1 MNDAASKAS
10 PVHDYRDL
18 SVVIPAYNEAE
29 GISLTL
35 EGLLKEVP
43 GAEIIVIDDG
53 SRDGTSEAIA
63 RFSDVVLLQHT
74 FNRGYGAAIKT
85 GMMAATRKYVAW
97 FDADNEHRVSDL
109 KTMLSRMKREHLAA
123 VIAQRRQPGP
133 SAVRGVGKVFIR
145 LLARS
150 LGFKGEKD
158 MNCGLRV
165 FDRNTILRYISL
177 LPNTFSASLTSTM
190 IMLERRYPLGYHTIE
205 LNPRIGTSKV
215 TLGDGFTA
223 LLLVLRAIMLFSPM
237 RIFFPIAST
246 LFFLGGIYSGW
257 IALTQGRGLPILG
270 AFLMLTG
277 IVVWSLGLI
286 ADQLS
291 QMRLAQYEAVLARR
305 VPEVAPAATL
315 SRTDVSERPA
325 PTAAGK

>member
-1 MNDAASKAS
+1 MNDATSKAS

-223 LLLVLRAIMLFSPM
+223 LLLVLRTIMLFSPM
-237 RIFFPIAST
+237 RMFFPIAST
-246 LFFLGGIYSGW
+246 LFFL
-257 IALTQGRGLPILG
+257 RGC
-270 AFLMLTG
+270 
-277 IVVWSLGLI
+277 
-286 ADQLS
+286 
-291 QMRLAQYEAVLARR
+291 R
-305 VPEVAPAATL
+305 
-315 SRTDVSERPA
+315 
-325 PTAAGK
+325 